1 MTSRKKQMQLT
12 TQDIQELIKAVKFD
26 EKLDQK
32 VLQYFRPK
40 DYINRQHG
48 STCREL
54 VANLSD
60 ADLISVFKALV
71 CIERE
76 LKWIGG
82 SVAGAIWVYGIIQ
95 NRGLDREY
103 KIADFGL
110 RNCDN
115 PWVPFGGSYYGKRTI
130 EDYFSLRT
138 AKATESKMKADRY
151 EKILKRVEGR
161 KEKRAEAINEL
172 RKLSTEKRGE
182 IRNDLLAKYKNATV
196 VEKLELI
203 ASDTKFPPEYYP
215 IEWISISV
223 DEIEKLPLELIKK
236 LYDRLSTK
244 TKGEWKRFAHKLEK
258 LDNGI

>member
-1 MTSRKKQMQLT
+1 MQLT
-12 TQDIQELIKAVKFD
+12 SQDIQELISAI
-26 EKLDQK
+26 KLDDK
-32 VLQYFRPK
+32 LDVTVLRYFKPK

-48 STCREL
+48 NTWREL
-54 VANLSD
+54 VASLSD
-60 ADLISVFKALV
+60 ADLISVFKTLV

-82 SVAGAIWVYGIIQ
+82 SVAGAIWVYGLIQ

-103 KIADFGL
+103 KIADFGF

-115 PWVPFGGSYYGKRTI
+115 PWVPFGGSYYGNRTI
-130 EDYFSLRT
+130 EDYFSFRSE
-138 AKATESKMKADRY
+138 KANENKIKADCY
-151 EKILKRVEGR
+151 EKVLKRVEGR

-182 IRNDLLAKYKNATV
+182 IRKELLDKYINAEV

-215 IEWISISV
+215 IEWISVSV
-223 DEIEKLPLELIKK
+223 EEIEKLPLELIKI
-236 LYDRLSTK
+236 LYDKLSTK
-244 TKGEWKRFAHKLEK
+244 TKGGWKRFAHELEK
-258 LDNGI
+258 HDDGI